1 MAEKNTADL
10 TGVTPHPEQDD
21 LYSTDTEHQTL
32 EPYEPPEAE
41 RAQVY
46 NTIRRFKHYR
56 DKRKIWDSPAN
67 EDVAFF
73 NLKQWTDEEFE
84 ILNSRGQAPLIC
96 DQIYP
101 RVTHLVSQLTASM
114 PEFRVT
120 GRDDK
125 DVRKAQIFNE
135 LIQHVLYTNDFK
147 EKQSEWVKDH
157 CVYGV
162 GALLVEYNKL
172 NDEGDGEIGISLVH
186 PFDLYVDP
194 EAKEKDCSD
203 AERIIIARNIG
214 KNRALIL
221 VPREK
226 EHLIKRLTNDEDD
239 STKYTGAGMHNEEN
253 VTLIDEVRDENKD
266 HVMYIE
272 EYMRVRVP
280 FFTGVHAKAGWT
292 TPDYIKEEFDAWKE
306 DVAIAD
312 GIRTGAIEVI
322 KTFKIRVI
330 KRVVVGNVLV
340 GEEILKTAKYP
351 IVPLFFEHQR
361 NPYSMGVVRGMKGF
375 QKERNK
381 RRSLMIAH
389 QTTASNNKLLLMKG
403 AVDDVEKMEEEWGR
417 PNALI
422 EINPIGGQKIS
433 DSVMVVPVSQMS
445 NSLVQ
450 LEQQAKI
457 DMDEWIGI
465 DPLSAGISENVP
477 NTAQATLAIDEFGK
491 RRQSLYTRNI
501 GFALRRLGK
510 VVIDFIQGYW
520 SNPNTIVRIVN
531 PEQQQNQKTS
541 GFMLNT
547 QNFGL
552 EGEAYAP
559 DEITKVGDISVGR
572 YDLLVVDGSTLPSN
586 RWTLAQYY
594 LEMFQVGLIDDIS
607 VWSKLDIVDRE
618 GLIKR
623 KSAMAQ
629 MSQQLQSLQKELQKQ
644 GQLLTRETTKRQTAE
659 QKTELANFKTWIGQQ
674 EVKVQK
680 MVNETQL
687 QLKSAILDKKNG
699 SKEK

>member
-1 MAEKNTADL
+1 MAEKTTADL
-10 TGVTPHPEQDD
+10 TGVTPQPEQDD
-21 LYSTDTEHQTL
+21 LYSTDTEHQTY
-32 EPYEPPEAE
+32 EPYEPPKAE

-56 DKRKIWDSPAN
+56 DKRKIWDEPAK
-67 EDVAFF
+67 DDLDFY
-73 NLKQWTDEEFE
+73 NLKQWTDKEFE

-147 EKQSEWVKDH
+147 EKQTEWVKDH

-203 AERIIIARNIG
+203 AERIIIARLVG
-214 KNRALIL
+214 KNRALLL

-226 EHLIKRLTNDEDD
+226 EHLVKRLTDD
-239 STKYTGAGMHNEEN
+239 QDDTTKYTGAGMHNEEN
-253 VTLIDEVRDENKD
+253 VTLINEVRDENKD

-280 FFTGVHAKAGWT
+280 FFTGVHAQAGWT

-306 DVAIAD
+306 DPAIAD
-312 GIRTGAIEVI
+312 GINTGAIKVVE
-322 KTFKIRVI
+322 TFKIRVI

-351 IVPLFFEHQR
+351 IIPLFFEHQR

-389 QTTASNNKLLLMKG
+389 QTTASNNKLLLMRG
-403 AVDDVEKMEEEWGR
+403 AVEDVEKMEEEWGR

-422 EINPIGGQKIS
+422 EINPIGGAKLS
-433 DSVMVVPVSQMS
+433 DSVMVAPVSQMS

-450 LEQQAKI
+450 LEQQAKV

-465 DPLSAGISENVP
+465 DPLSAGISEGAP

-531 PEQQQNQKTS
+531 PEQQQNQKVS
-541 GFMLNT
+541 GFMLNAGADT
-547 QNFGL
+547 
-552 EGEAYAP
+552 YAP
-559 DEITKVGDISVGR
+559 KEIEKVSDISVGR

-586 RWTLAQYY
+586 RWNLERYY
-594 LEMFQVGLIDDIS
+594 MELFQIQLIDDIEYWKKS
-607 VWSKLDIVDRE
+607 QIVDRE

-629 MSQQLQSLQKELQKQ
+629 MNRQLQSLQKELQKQ

-659 QKTELANFKTWIGQQ
+659 QKTETEKFKSWLGQQ

-699 SKEK
+699 KEK